1 MSDTPPST
9 QRRVT
14 TLTDISSKF
23 KLNFFGALERKVS
36 TLVLADGNVEAQ
48 GGEPNFVYFSDE

>member
-1 MSDTPPST
+1 MAGTPPST

-23 KLNFFGALERKVS
+23 KLNFFERKVT
-36 TLVLADGNVEAQ
+36 TLALAGGNDEAQ
-48 GGEPNFVYFSDE
+48 GGEPYIVRFGDV